1 MRKRFNLL
9 PTYHFEE
16 NTDGQIR
23 GAAERVL
30 RDCTIY
36 GNCGKNLLPYPF
48 RYHNIYG
55 VKNGITVTDSG
66 NSSITLNGTAAAY
79 TVVYIETSGRYPL
92 AAGKYFLSGKPS
104 DITGFRLTAGA
115 TGNDG
120 STLLYVTDDGA
131 GAVFDIS
138 GIANKDDYQG
148 VTIAIRIDEGTVFDN
163 FVLKPQLE
171 LGEAATDFEP
181 YKKVGD
187 SGAESGKYI
196 LPVTVSGKNLIPYPY
211 CGTTKTVNGI
221 TFTDNGDGSIT
232 VNGTA
237 TGYAIFILAKDDAG
251 LVHNGIYFLSGCPN
265 KNIKGISLQPKVDN
279 KWDSVY
285 YDTGKG
291 AKITA
296 QSFITAISIQINPNT
311 VCDNLVFKPQLELG
325 EAATDFEPY
334 TAPKTTNLLL
344 DAPLGPGESISCRE
358 KGLLVPELATIDPN
372 ITNYITFGSE
382 VNPSSAKYDYY
393 KY

>member
-1 MRKRFNLL
+1 MKKRFNIL

-66 NSSITLNGTAAAY
+66 NSSITLNGTAAAN

-115 TGNDG
+115 VGNDG
-120 STLLYVTDDGA
+120 STLRGATDDGA

-148 VTIAIRIDEGTVFDN
+148 ITIAIRINEGTVFDN
-163 FVLKPQLE
+163 FVL
-171 LGEAATDFEP
+171 
-181 YKKVGD
+181 
-187 SGAESGKYI
+187 
-196 LPVTVSGKNLIPYPY
+196 
-211 CGTTKTVNGI
+211 
-221 TFTDNGDGSIT
+221 
-232 VNGTA
+232 
-237 TGYAIFILAKDDAG
+237 
-251 LVHNGIYFLSGCPN
+251 
-265 KNIKGISLQPKVDN
+265 
-279 KWDSVY
+279 
-285 YDTGKG
+285 
-291 AKITA
+291 
-296 QSFITAISIQINPNT
+296 
-311 VCDNLVFKPQLELG
+311 KPQLELG

-358 KGLLVPELATIDPN
+358 KGLLLPELATIDPR

-382 VNPSSAKYDYY
+382 VKPSSANFDYY